1 MTTLPIL
8 WSFRRCPYAMR
19 ARLAVQSSGVQVA
32 LQEILLRD
40 KPAAFLATSPKGTV
54 PVINDAGTVI
64 EESRDVMLW
73 ALRQNDPE
81 NLLDMPA
88 EGFDL
93 LDQCDGPFK
102 AALDHTKYAV
112 RHPDKSEAE
121 EREKASIFLRDLNT
135 RLANQPYL
143 FGANRTIADIGIA
156 PFVRQFANTD
166 RAWFD
171 AQDWPHLIRW
181 LDRFL
186 ESADFAAVMTK
197 YTPWQLGDALITFP
211 QRITT

>member
-1 MTTLPIL
+1 MTALPIL

-19 ARLAVQSSGVQVA
+19 ARLAVQSSGVPVA

-40 KPAAFLATSPKGTV
+40 KPDAFLATSPKGTV
-54 PVINDAGTVI
+54 PVVNDAGTVI

-73 ALRQNDPE
+73 ALQQSDPE
-81 NLLDMPA
+81 GLLDMP
-88 EGFDL
+88 EQGFAL

-102 AALDHTKYAV
+102 TALDHTKYAV
-112 RHPDKSEAE
+112 RHPNLSESD
-121 EREKASIFLRDLNT
+121 EREKASVFLRDLNS
-135 RLANQPYL
+135 RLTGQPFL
-143 FGANRTIADIGIA
+143 FGQDRTIADIGIA

-171 AQDWPHLIRW
+171 AQGWPHLIEW

-186 ESADFAAVMTK
+186 ESAEFAAVMTK
-197 YTPWQLGDALITFP
+197 YTPWQQGDAPIIFP
-211 QRITT
+211 QRTTP